1 MGLSLIPILTQNIK
15 CLQIPNK
22 REIMPRDPSSVIAA
36 SVGLILLAV
45 SIYFFVIS
53 LSLMMKYD
61 VTSSLLAAL
70 IGFTTLSASIT
81 ILKSWIIAKAAK
93 REEK

>member
-1 MGLSLIPILTQNIK
+1 
-15 CLQIPNK
+15 
-22 REIMPRDPSSVIAA
+22 MPRDPSSVIAA

-61 VTSSLLAAL
+61 VTSSLLSAL

>member
-1 MGLSLIPILTQNIK
+1 
-15 CLQIPNK
+15 
-22 REIMPRDPSSVIAA
+22 MPRDPSSVVAA
-36 SVGLILLAV
+36 TAGLILLAV

-81 ILKSWIIAKAAK
+81 VLKSWIIAKAAK